1 MLRALIHKLPESS
14 PPALRRLSTPGATD
28 DPAAPVVPP
37 GTTPLHAASPGTK
50 TLASSRLASRGRA
63 IWLAVLGVVA
73 LTGATACST
82 PRLLEEEQAKALARN
97 PSAFEPEIRSD
108 SGSDRAPRIQPGDE
122 ITVLVFGYE
131 EFDTQGVVSSDGTL
145 VMPLVGELQVAGLT
159 RSGFEGRVRQA
170 LREFIREE
178 IVLTVS
184 IRNTSRDM
192 VSVLGSVRDPSNYP
206 VIGQAS
212 LFEVLSMAGGTLE
225 DADLRNIRIYR
236 QHSPLVQSQVD
247 LTWHLEQGQIDSSPL
262 RIQPGDIVLVPRKDN
277 MVRELSFFLRDVVL
291 LFGLFNAFR

>member
-1 MLRALIHKLPESS
+1 MLHKFIHNMPEPFPSARNRPFSLGDPSTPFSS
-14 PPALRRLSTPGATD
+14 KPFALR
-28 DPAAPVVPP
+28 
-37 GTTPLHAASPGTK
+37 
-50 TLASSRLASRGRA
+50 GRSA
-63 IWLAVLGVVA
+63 WLALLAVVMLA
-73 LTGATACST
+73 GSTGCST
-82 PRLLEEEQAKALARN
+82 PRLLEEEQARALVRN
-97 PSAFEPEIRSD
+97 PSAFEPESRSATD
-108 SGSDRAPRIQPGDE
+108 SPTRTQPGDE

-159 RSGFEGRVRQA
+159 RSGFEEKVRQA
-170 LREFIREE
+170 LREYIREE

-225 DADLRNIRIYR
+225 DADLRNIRVYR
-236 QHSPLVQSQVD
+236 QHSPLVQSRVD

-262 RIQPGDIVLVPRKDN
+262 HIQPGDIILVPRKDN